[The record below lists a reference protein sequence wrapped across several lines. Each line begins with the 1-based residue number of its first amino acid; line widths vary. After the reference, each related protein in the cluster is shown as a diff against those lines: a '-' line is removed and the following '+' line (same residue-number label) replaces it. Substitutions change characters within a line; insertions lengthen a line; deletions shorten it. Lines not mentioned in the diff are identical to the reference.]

1 MEKKDIVFVD
11 GLRVYKPNEKAPA
24 FIKAE
29 LEFEMPPFIA
39 WARQYAKGVKVRITI
54 KESQKG
60 TYYGSLN
67 TFEPSKDIPKFD
79 RDSQGKPIGVAEPV
93 EEINTEDIPF

>member
-29 LEFEMPPFIA
+29 LEFEMPLFLA
-39 WARQYAKGVKVRITI
+39 WARQHAKGVKVRVTI

-67 TFEPSKDIPKFD
+67 TFEPNKDMPKFD
-79 RDSQGKPIGVAEPV
+79 KDSQGNVIGEKEV
-93 EEINTEDIPF
+93 NLDDIGF